1 MSDTTEGQAH
11 GAPDPGAQGPGG
23 QGPGDGAG
31 EQGHG
36 GEPAGAA
43 VPVATPVSIGSP
55 QFAVAARHPRRAE
68 GVAAFAFLVALCGFA
83 GFGAA
88 YWQDANNYL
97 LGISLG
103 VAFAAFGFGLVTWGK
118 YLMPRGPFEEP
129 RPQMATTE
137 RERAE
142 FVGDFATRGKI
153 AIERRGALGKLM
165 GAAGA
170 VLGVVALFPLVRSL
184 GPKPDSSMYHTKWRK
199 GARLTSIDNR
209 PVKVDDIEVGGVI
222 TVFPEND
229 VGGALSQ
236 TVLIRVQATGN
247 VVTGPGKETW
257 GPDGYL
263 AYSKVC
269 THAGCPVGLY
279 QELTQQLL
287 CPCHQSLFDVETGA
301 TPVFGPAPRPL
312 PQLPLYVDAK
322 GYLRAQ
328 ADFDEPIG
336 PGFWYRGGSN
346 GSPQ

>member
-1 MSDTTEGQAH
+1 MPDTTDTPAPEEPHAGSGHATG
-11 GAPDPGAQGPGG
+11 GAR
-23 QGPGDGAG
+23 
-31 EQGHG
+31 
-36 GEPAGAA
+36 GEP
-43 VPVATPVSIGSP
+43 VSLDAP

-68 GVAAFAFLVALCGFA
+68 GAAAVSFFLSFLSFAA
-83 GFGAA
+83 FGAA
-88 YWQDANNYL
+88 YWQAAPNDV

-103 VAFAAFGFGLVTWGK
+103 VGFAAFGVALVTWGK

-129 RPQMATTE
+129 RPQMATTPQ
-137 RERAE
+137 ERAE
-142 FVGDFATRGKI
+142 FVGDFASRGKV
-153 AIERRGALGKLM
+153 AIERRGALAKLM

-170 VLGVVALFPLVRSL
+170 VLGIVALFPLVRSL
-184 GPKPDSSMYHTKWRK
+184 GPKPNGSMYHTKWRK
-199 GARLTSIDNR
+199 GSRLTSIDGR
-209 PVKVDDIEVGGVI
+209 AVALDDIEVGGII

-236 TVLIRVQATGN
+236 TVLIRVQQTGD

-257 GPDGYL
+257 GPHGYL
-263 AYSKVC
+263 AFSKVC

-279 QELTQQLL
+279 QELTHQLL
-287 CPCHQSLFDVETGA
+287 CPCHQSLFDVDTGA

-312 PQLPLYVDAK
+312 PQLPLYVDSK

-328 ADFDEPIG
+328 AGFDEPIG